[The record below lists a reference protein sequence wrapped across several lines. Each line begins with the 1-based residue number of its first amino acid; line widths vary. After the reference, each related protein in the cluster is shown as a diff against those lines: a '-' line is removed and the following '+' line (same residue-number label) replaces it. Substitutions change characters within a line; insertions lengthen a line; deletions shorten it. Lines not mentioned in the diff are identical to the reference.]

1 MKVGII
7 RVLTTDNQQVL
18 QEHSKLLKHYYG
30 IESES
35 RCIPDQLT
43 GIFDDASEEKA
54 VPKIVELGKQYEK
67 EGFDAIFLSCAADPG
82 LQKLRAAVSIPVISA
97 GSASARIAAL
107 MKLPTAVIGIGAEA
121 PKPFK
126 KYLGDDVLYERP
138 EGVRNTTD
146 LLKPEGK
153 RNALAMCQ
161 RLYDSGIKVIAFSC
175 TGFSTIDLSSAI
187 REELGGVAVDAV
199 QAAGL
204 FISEIVTE

>member
-18 QEHSKLLKHYYG
+18 QEHSKLLKQYYG

-43 GIFDDASEEKA
+43 GIFDEASEEKA
-54 VPKIVELGKQYEK
+54 IPKIIELGKQYEA

-82 LQKLRAAVSIPVISA
+82 LQQLRSEVTIPVISA

-107 MKLPTAVIGIGAEA
+107 MKLPTAVIGIGEEA

-126 KYLGDDVLYERP
+126 KYLGEHVLYDRP

-153 RNALAMCQ
+153 QKALAMCQ

-175 TGFSTIDLSSAI
+175 TGFSTIDLSSSI
-187 REELGGVAVDAV
+187 RQELGGVAVDAV

-204 FISEIVTE
+204 FISEIVAE